1 LKVLFDEG
9 VPEALAEHLPGH
21 EVSTVKRQGWRSI
34 KNGKLLDL
42 IESTGFEAFLT
53 NDKRIVFE
61 QQLLDRPFATLILSV
76 SNWNIIRERV
86 TVIASALDEAE
97 PGTVTKVDCGTFVP
111 KRFRKPEGPGPA

>member
-61 QQLLDRPFATLILSV
+61 QLLDRPFATLILSV

-86 TVIASALDEAE
+86 AVVASALNEAQ

-111 KRFRKPEGPGPA
+111 KRFRKPEGPG